1 MAIIRALASRA
12 MSEPRFGTV
21 RGNPIGPVESF
32 DGTKLY
38 VGEAGTGPTVV
49 FAHGFCLNASSWH
62 YQLRDLSDEFRVVV
76 YDMRGHG
83 ESEPPAS
90 NDWSMDAHARDLEAV
105 IAAVAERPVIVVG
118 HSMGGMALIDYC
130 GLFPEQLG
138 SRVRAL
144 ALVDTAA
151 HDVMGGMVPSAARLL
166 TPALR
171 LLEQAAT
178 MAAARNPEAFDRVR
192 KNQKNMVALLI
203 RLMGF
208 GPKAHRHQLAFMHQ
222 MLQAIPAEILVPI
235 VRTLRTMDMSA
246 ALDEID
252 VPTLVMVGE
261 RDRLTPRAAARY
273 LATAIHGAQLAVIP
287 HSGHMPML
295 EHPDEFNAVLRRFLK
310 QPGASY
316 GGRALLG

>member
-1 MAIIRALASRA
+1 MT
-12 MSEPRFGTV
+12 EPRYGTI

-38 VGEAGTGPTVV
+38 VGEAGAGPTVV

-62 YQLRDLSDEFRVVV
+62 YQLQQLSDEFRVVV

-90 NDWSMDAHARDLEAV
+90 DDWSMEAHSRDLEAV
-105 IAAVAERPVIVVG
+105 IAAVAGGPVIVVG
-118 HSMGGMALIDYC
+118 HSMGGMALIKYC

-138 SRVRAL
+138 DRVRAL
-144 ALVDTAA
+144 ALVDTTA

-203 RLMGF
+203 KLMGF

-235 VRTLRTMDMSA
+235 VRTLRTMDVSA
-246 ALDEID
+246 ALDRID
-252 VPTLVMVGE
+252 VPALVIVGA
-261 RDRLTPRAAARY
+261 RDRLTPRSAARY
-273 LATAIHGAQLAVIP
+273 LATAIDGAQLAVIQ

-295 EHPDEFNAVLRRFLK
+295 ERPDEFNAVLRRFLK
-310 QPGASY
+310 QPGAAY

>member
-1 MAIIRALASRA
+1 
-12 MSEPRFGTV
+12 MSEPRYGTI
-21 RGNPIGPVESF
+21 RGNPIGPVEAF

-38 VGEAGTGPTVV
+38 VGEAGSGPTVL

-62 YQLRDLSDEFRVVV
+62 YQLQELSDGFRVVV

-83 ESEPPAS
+83 ESERPAS
-90 NDWSMDAHARDLEAV
+90 NDWSMEAHARDLEAV
-105 IAAVAERPVIVVG
+105 IDAVGPAMVVG
-118 HSMGGMALIDYC
+118 HSMGGMALIRYA
-130 GLFPEQLG
+130 GLFPEQIG
-138 SRVRAL
+138 RTVRAVV
-144 ALVDTAA
+144 LVDTAA

-203 RLMGF
+203 KLMGF
-208 GPKAHRHQLAFMHQ
+208 GPQAQRHQLAFMNQ

-235 VRTLRTMDMSA
+235 VKTLRTMDVTA
-246 ALDEID
+246 ALDNID
-252 VPTLVMVGE
+252 VPTLVVVGA
-261 RDRLTPRAAARY
+261 RDRLTPRAAARF
-273 LATAIHGAQLAVIP
+273 LATAIHGAELAVIP

-295 EHPDEFNAVLRRFLK
+295 EQPDEFNAVLRRFLK

>member
-1 MAIIRALASRA
+1 MSDARYGTIRGAS
-12 MSEPRFGTV
+12 
-21 RGNPIGPVESF
+21 IGPVESF

-38 VGEAGTGPTVV
+38 VGEAGSGPTVV

-62 YQLRDLSDEFRVVV
+62 YQLQDLSDEFRVVV

-83 ESEPPAS
+83 GSDTPAS
-90 NDWSMDAHARDLEAV
+90 DDWSMVAHARDLEAV
-105 IAAVAERPVIVVG
+105 IAAVADGPVIVVG
-118 HSMGGMALIDYC
+118 HSMGGMALIQYA
-130 GLFPEQLG
+130 GLFPDQIG
-138 SRVRAL
+138 TKVRAV

-192 KNQKNMVALLI
+192 KNQRNMVALLI
-203 RLMGF
+203 KLMGF
-208 GPKAHRHQLAFMHQ
+208 GPKAHRHQLAFMSQ

-235 VRTLRTMDMSA
+235 VKTLRAMDVTS
-246 ALDEID
+246 ALDNID
-252 VPTLVMVGE
+252 VPTLVVVGA

-273 LATAIHGAQLAVIP
+273 LATAIDGAQLAVIP

-295 EHPDEFNAVLRRFLK
+295 EHPEEFNAVLRRFLK

>member
-1 MAIIRALASRA
+1 MSDVRYGTIR
-12 MSEPRFGTV
+12 GTS
-21 RGNPIGPVESF
+21 IGPVESF

-38 VGEAGTGPTVV
+38 VGEAGAGPPVV
-49 FAHGFCLNASSWH
+49 FSHGFCLNASSWH
-62 YQLRDLSDEFRVVV
+62 YQLQQLSDEFRCLV

-83 ESEPPAS
+83 ESERPAS
-90 NDWSMDAHARDLEAV
+90 NDWSMEAHARDLEAV
-105 IAAVAERPVIVVG
+105 IASVGEPVMVVG
-118 HSMGGMALIDYC
+118 HSMGGMALIRYA
-130 GLFPEQLG
+130 GLFPEQIG
-138 SRVRAL
+138 DKVRAM

-178 MAAARNPEAFDRVR
+178 MAAARNPQAFDRVR

-203 RLMGF
+203 KLMGF
-208 GPKAHRHQLAFMHQ
+208 GPKAHRHQLAFMNQ

-235 VRTLRTMDMSA
+235 VKTLRAMDVTA
-246 ALDEID
+246 ALDNID
-252 VPTLVMVGE
+252 VPTLVVVGA
-261 RDRLTPRAAARY
+261 RDRLTPRASARF
-273 LATAIHGAQLAVIP
+273 LATAIHGARLEVIP
-287 HSGHMPML
+287 HAGHMPML
-295 EHPDEFNAVLRRFLK
+295 EQPEEFNAVLRRFLK

>member
-1 MAIIRALASRA
+1 
-12 MSEPRFGTV
+12 MSDVRYGTI
-21 RGNPIGPVESF
+21 RGNSIGPVESF

-38 VGEAGTGPTVV
+38 VGEAGSGPTVV

-62 YQLRDLSDEFRVVV
+62 YQLQELSDEFRCVV

-83 ESEPPAS
+83 LSERPAS
-90 NDWSMDAHARDLEAV
+90 DDWSMEAHARDLKAV
-105 IAAVAERPVIVVG
+105 IDAVADGPVMVVG
-118 HSMGGMALIDYC
+118 HSMGGMAVIQYA
-130 GLFPEQLG
+130 GLYPEQIG
-138 SRVRAL
+138 SKVRAV
-144 ALVDTAA
+144 ALIDTAA

-178 MAAARNPEAFDRVR
+178 MAAARSPEAFDRVR

-203 RLMGF
+203 KLMGF
-208 GPKAHRHQLAFMHQ
+208 GPKAHRHKLAFMNQ
-222 MLQAIPAEILVPI
+222 MLQGIPAEILVPI
-235 VRTLRTMDMSA
+235 VKTLRAMDVTA
-246 ALDEID
+246 ALDNID
-252 VPTLVMVGE
+252 VPTLVVVGA

-273 LATAIHGAQLAVIP
+273 LATAIHGAELAVIP

-295 EHPDEFNAVLRRFLK
+295 EHPEEFNAVLRRFLK

-316 GGRALLG
+316 GGRALFG

>member
-1 MAIIRALASRA
+1 MEELRY
-12 MSEPRFGTV
+12 GTI

-32 DGTKLY
+32 DGTELF
-38 VGEAGTGPTVV
+38 VGEAGSGPTVV
-49 FAHGFCLNASSWH
+49 LVHGFCLNASSWH
-62 YQLRDLSDEFRVVV
+62 YQLQELSDEFRIVV

-83 ESEPPAS
+83 ESERPES
-90 NDWSMDAHARDLEAV
+90 DDWSMEAHARDLAAV
-105 IAAVAERPVIVVG
+105 IDAVADGPVSVVG

-130 GLFPEQLG
+130 GLFPEKIG
-138 SRVRAL
+138 SPVSAV

-203 RLMGF
+203 KLMGF
-208 GPKAHRHQLAFMHQ
+208 GPKAHRHQLAFMTQ
-222 MLQAIPAEILVPI
+222 MLEAIPAEILVPI
-235 VRTLRTMDMSA
+235 VKTLRTMDVSR
-246 ALDEID
+246 ALDHID
-252 VPTLVMVGE
+252 VPTLVVVGS

-273 LATAIHGAQLAVIP
+273 LATAVHGARLEVIP
-287 HSGHMPML
+287 HAGHMPML
-295 EHPDEFNAVLRRFLK
+295 EQPEAFNAVLRKFLRL
-310 QPGASY
+310 PGASY
-316 GGRALLG
+316 GGRALFG

>member
-1 MAIIRALASRA
+1 MSDVRYGTIRGS
-12 MSEPRFGTV
+12 S
-21 RGNPIGPVESF
+21 IGPVESF
-32 DGTKLY
+32 EGTKLY
-38 VGEAGTGPTVV
+38 VGEAGHGPTVV

-62 YQLRDLSDEFRVVV
+62 YQLQDLSDEFRVVV

-83 ESEPPAS
+83 ESERPAS
-90 NDWSMDAHARDLEAV
+90 NDWSMEAHARDLKAV
-105 IAAVAERPVIVVG
+105 LDAVGPAIVVG
-118 HSMGGMALIDYC
+118 HSMGGMALIQYA
-130 GLFPEQLG
+130 GLFPEQIG
-138 SRVRAL
+138 SKVRAV

-203 RLMGF
+203 KLMGF
-208 GPKAHRHQLAFMHQ
+208 GPQAHRHQLAFMNQ

-235 VRTLRTMDMSA
+235 VKTLRTMDVTS
-246 ALDEID
+246 ALDNID
-252 VPTLVMVGE
+252 VPTLVVVGA

-273 LATAIHGAQLAVIP
+273 LATAIHGAELAVIP

-295 EHPDEFNAVLRRFLK
+295 EHPEEFNAVLRRFLR

-316 GGRALLG
+316 GGRALG

>member
-1 MAIIRALASRA
+1 MDETRY
-12 MSEPRFGTV
+12 GTI
-21 RGNPIGPVESF
+21 RGNAIGPVESF

-38 VGEAGTGPTVV
+38 VGEAGSGPTVV

-62 YQLRDLSDEFRVVV
+62 YQLKELSDEFRIVV

-83 ESEPPAS
+83 RSETPAS
-90 NDWSMDAHARDLEAV
+90 DDWSMEAHARDLERV
-105 IAAVAERPVIVVG
+105 IAAVADGPVIVVG
-118 HSMGGMALIDYC
+118 HSMGGMAVIQYA
-130 GLFPEQLG
+130 GLFPEQIG
-138 SRVRAL
+138 SKVRAVV
-144 ALVDTAA
+144 LVDTAA

-203 RLMGF
+203 KLMGF

-235 VRTLRTMDMSA
+235 VKTLRTMDVSRA
-246 ALDEID
+246 VDNID
-252 VPTLVMVGE
+252 VPTLVVVGA
-261 RDRLTPRAAARY
+261 RDRLTPRPAARY
-273 LATAIHGAQLAVIP
+273 LATAIHGAQLEVIP

-316 GGRALLG
+316 GGRALFG

>member
-1 MAIIRALASRA
+1 MSDVRYGTIRGS
-12 MSEPRFGTV
+12 S
-21 RGNPIGPVESF
+21 IGPVESF
-32 DGTKLY
+32 EGTKLY
-38 VGEAGTGPTVV
+38 VGEAGHGPTVV

-62 YQLRDLSDEFRVVV
+62 YQLQDLSDEFRVVV

-83 ESEPPAS
+83 ESERPAS
-90 NDWSMDAHARDLEAV
+90 NDWSMEAHARDLKAV
-105 IAAVAERPVIVVG
+105 LDAVGPAIVVG
-118 HSMGGMALIDYC
+118 HSMGGMALIQYA
-130 GLFPEQLG
+130 GLFPEQIG
-138 SRVRAL
+138 SKVRAV

-203 RLMGF
+203 KLMGF
-208 GPKAHRHQLAFMHQ
+208 GPQAHRHQLAFMNQ

-235 VRTLRTMDMSA
+235 VKTLRTMDVTS
-246 ALDEID
+246 ALDNID
-252 VPTLVMVGE
+252 VPTLVVVGA

-273 LATAIHGAQLAVIP
+273 LATAIHGAELAVIP

-295 EHPDEFNAVLRRFLK
+295 EHPEEFNAVLRRFLR

>member
-1 MAIIRALASRA
+1 
-12 MSEPRFGTV
+12 MSEVRYGTI
-21 RGNPIGPVESF
+21 RGSSIGPVESF

-38 VGEAGTGPTVV
+38 VGEAGSGPTVLFV
-49 FAHGFCLNASSWH
+49 HGFCLNASSWH
-62 YQLRDLSDEFRVVV
+62 YQLQEMSDEFRCVV

-83 ESEPPAS
+83 ESERPAS
-90 NDWSMDAHARDLEAV
+90 DDYAMEAHARDLEAV
-105 IAAVAERPVIVVG
+105 IASIEEPVMVVG
-118 HSMGGMALIDYC
+118 HSMGGMALIQYA
-130 GLFPEQLG
+130 GLFPEQIG
-138 SRVRAL
+138 DKVRAV

-203 RLMGF
+203 KLMGF
-208 GPKAHRHQLAFMHQ
+208 GPKAHRHQLAFMNQ

-235 VRTLRTMDMSA
+235 VKTLRAMDVTG
-246 ALDEID
+246 ALDNID
-252 VPTLVMVGE
+252 VPTLVVVGA
-261 RDRLTPRAAARY
+261 RDRLTPRAAARF
-273 LATAIHGAQLAVIP
+273 LATAIHGARLEVIP
-287 HSGHMPML
+287 HAGHMPML
-295 EHPDEFNAVLRRFLK
+295 EQPEEFNAVLRRFLK

-316 GGRALLG
+316 GGRALG

>member
-1 MAIIRALASRA
+1 
-12 MSEPRFGTV
+12 MSEVRYGTI
-21 RGNPIGPVESF
+21 RGNSIGPVESF

-38 VGEAGTGPTVV
+38 VGKAGSGPTVLFV
-49 FAHGFCLNASSWH
+49 HGFCLNASSWH
-62 YQLRDLSDEFRVVV
+62 YQLQELSDEFRCVV

-83 ESEPPAS
+83 ESERPAS
-90 NDWSMDAHARDLEAV
+90 DDYSMEAHARDLEAV
-105 IAAVAERPVIVVG
+105 IASIEEPVMVVG
-118 HSMGGMALIDYC
+118 HSMGGMALIDYA
-130 GLFPEQLG
+130 GLFPEQIG
-138 SRVRAL
+138 DKVRAV

-178 MAAARNPEAFDRVR
+178 LAAQRNPQAFDRVR

-203 RLMGF
+203 KLMGF
-208 GPKAHRHQLAFMHQ
+208 GPKAHRHQLAFMNQ

-235 VRTLRTMDMSA
+235 VKTLRAMDVTG
-246 ALDEID
+246 ALDNID
-252 VPTLVMVGE
+252 VPTLVVVGA

-273 LATAIHGAQLAVIP
+273 LATAIHGAELKVIP

-295 EHPDEFNAVLRRFLK
+295 EQPEEFNTVLRRFLK

-316 GGRALLG
+316 GGRALG